1 MRVNEGWTVK
11 RLFKR
16 MVSKRWHKLHQ
27 IIGMSTFSVDLVS
40 KVLSLLPM
48 IDQVNHRSGV
58 RSQFSRV
65 VWNLWFP
72 WNRSMKKYKKNQKI
86 HTELSFAV
94 RLGDVSYWYPPII
107 FHLTLPM
114 ENPWCI
120 WGPSR
125 FAIRSYW
132 SCMGAASHQTVRTP
146 SGLGTVGSWTAVK
159 LREFGT
165 V

>member
-1 MRVNEGWTVK
+1 MRDELWK
-11 RLFKR
+11 DYLKE
-16 MVSKRWHKLHQ
+16 W
-27 IIGMSTFSVDLVS
+27 LVS
-40 KVLSLLPM
+40 GGTNYIKSLVCQHFRWIWVPKVLSLLPM

-72 WNRSMKKYKKNQKI
+72 WNRSMKKCKKNQKI
-86 HTELSFAV
+86 HSEVSFAV
-94 RLGDVSYWYPPII
+94 RLGGILLVSSYHLPS
-107 FHLTLPM
+107 HLTHGY
-114 ENPWCI
+114 PWCI

-165 V
+165 F